1 MKTST
6 SLIPL
11 FPHPLPVNSQG
22 SCWGLAEIP
31 QEALNPQ

>member
-22 SCWGLAEIP
+22 WGLAEIP